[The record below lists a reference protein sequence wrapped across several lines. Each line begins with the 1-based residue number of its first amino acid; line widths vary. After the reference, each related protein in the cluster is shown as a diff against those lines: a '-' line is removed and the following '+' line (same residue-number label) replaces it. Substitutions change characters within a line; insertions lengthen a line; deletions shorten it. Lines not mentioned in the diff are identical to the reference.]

1 MLVQITTN
9 NYTTNVKNTIMI
21 DIKIVL
27 IRLFLYSVVRS
38 MYTYK
43 QIWKVYI

>member
-9 NYTTNVKNTIMI
+9 NYTTNIKNTIMI

-27 IRLFLYSVVRS
+27 IRLFLYSVVQS

-43 QIWKVYI
+43 QT

>member
-9 NYTTNVKNTIMI
+9 NYTTNIKNTIMI

-27 IRLFLYSVVRS
+27 ICLFLYSVVQS

-43 QIWKVYI
+43 QT